1 MGALVRRVAG
11 SQNANAFKSLSDFLG
26 SAIAMNEAPLALE
39 ILKKIGETGQ
49 DSGCS
54 TRERKEAIL
63 AALCAFEWN
72 AGMSVC
78 SDTYDTIE
86 RQEMLVCPC

>member
-1 MGALVRRVAG
+1 MGVLLEKVAG
-11 SQNANAFKSLSDFLG
+11 SQNANAFKSLPDFLG
-26 SAIAMNEAPLALE
+26 KAIAMNEAPLALE